1 MDTKQML
8 ITMEMKAKL
17 SSLWIFMLFNVLFR
31 DIHDFFRPGLIEEMM
46 TGIVN
51 GTQITEE
58 LMLIAGITLQIPIA
72 MIVLSRVL
80 KYRFNRPANIIAGAI
95 TITFFL
101 GNAPKDLDDI
111 WFLVIGITT
120 LLFIMWTA
128 WRWRKVEARLS
139 PSVS

>member
-111 WFLVIGITT
+111 WFLVIGIMT

-128 WRWRKVEARLS
+128 WTWRKVEATLS